1 MRLYVV
7 QPWAALRRLFAQMG
21 WLGRSWVRGLAGVL
35 LVVGLAFAQEPA
47 EPQEPQEAS
56 PATPTAGKV
65 RLGFHYSSP
74 SDGGSALGPGGW
86 LALEIGEPGTAQSRL
101 LFEVNG
107 ISQPKASAYVA
118 FSGIRPLDLVSFGRL
133 WWTFGLGVDSADLT
147 KYQEKAATD
156 GITWIWAI
164 FIFPA
169 LLDITR
175 FEMSLG
181 WDVELAEN
189 LSLMLETYANASG
202 VGGGRYGLRSGLVF
216 RVNPN
221 LEGVPRE

>member
-7 QPWAALRRLFAQMG
+7 QPWAAFRRLVAQMG
-21 WLGRSWVRGLAGVL
+21 WLSQGWARGLAGVL

-47 EPQEPQEAS
+47 EQPEPREAS

-74 SDGGSALGPGGW
+74 SNGGPALGPGGW
-86 LALEIGEPGTAQSRL
+86 LAFEMGEPGAAQPRL

-107 ISQPKASAYVA
+107 ISQPKASVYTAY
-118 FSGIRPLDLVSFGRL
+118 SKMWLLDFVSVGRL
-133 WWTFGLGVDSADLT
+133 WGTLGFGVDSDDLS

-156 GITWIWAI
+156 GITWILAI
-164 FIFPA
+164 LIWPA

-181 WDVELAEN
+181 WDVELTEN
-189 LSLMLETYANASG
+189 LGLMLETYANASG

-221 LEGVPRE
+221 LEGGPRE

>member
-7 QPWAALRRLFAQMG
+7 QPWAAFRRLVAQMG
-21 WLGRSWVRGLAGVL
+21 WLSQGWARGLAGVL

-47 EPQEPQEAS
+47 EPREAS

-74 SDGGSALGPGGW
+74 SDGGPALGPGGW
-86 LALEIGEPGTAQSRL
+86 LAIEVGEPGAAQPRL

-107 ISQPKASAYVA
+107 ISQPKASVYAAY
-118 FSGIRPLDLVSFGRL
+118 SKMWLLDLVSVGRL
-133 WWTFGLGVDSADLT
+133 WGTLGFGVDSDDLS
-147 KYQEKAATD
+147 KYQEKVATD
-156 GITWIWAI
+156 GITWILAI
-164 FIFPA
+164 LIWPA

-181 WDVELAEN
+181 WDVELTEN
-189 LSLMLETYANASG
+189 LGLMLETFANASG

-216 RVNPN
+216 RANPN
-221 LEGVPRE
+221 LEGGPRE